1 MRGVMFWC
9 HFTGTTHTL
18 LVYKG
23 QWRVELLPARE
34 RFFGFPWAES
44 YFFCLCEKPPP
55 PQQPIRPYVKP
66 FKYVNLFNPHSHTM
80 WKVLLLSPFYG
91 WENWGREKLFAELTQ
106 PIMVESILKF
116 RPSGCW
122 VSPEITTPYCFI
134 EHTEH
139 KMRISRYRLSIMSK
153 DLGWGFDIYDSPVLL
168 SSILTKASI

>member
-1 MRGVMFWC
+1 MVFSFPSFMRGVMFWC

-18 LVYKG
+18 LVYKE

-66 FKYVNLFNPHSHTM
+66 FKYVNLFNPHSHAM

-134 EHTEH
+134 EHIEH
-139 KMRISRYRLSIMSK
+139 KMRISRDHEQGSRLGVWHI
-153 DLGWGFDIYDSPVLL
+153 
-168 SSILTKASI
+168 